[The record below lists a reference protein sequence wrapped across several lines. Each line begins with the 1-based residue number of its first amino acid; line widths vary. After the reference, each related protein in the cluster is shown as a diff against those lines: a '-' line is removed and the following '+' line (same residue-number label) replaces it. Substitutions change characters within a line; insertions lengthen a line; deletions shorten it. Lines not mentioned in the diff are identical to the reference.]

1 MSASVWMAGEAN
13 GYQGGSMGGAT
24 RLGSP
29 LIWIG
34 GGMDGA
40 VWQALGWPAQR
51 GSGTMEKEGKPGGKA
66 RRQAVGGWRRRRT
79 AAPLIWAEKNKG
91 EEEEGGRAGFV
102 ILQKFRGLTVK
113 QNFPLI

>member
-1 MSASVWMAGEAN
+1 MSASVWMAGEAI
-13 GYQGGSMGGAT
+13 GYQGGSMGGVT

-66 RRQAVGGWRRRRT
+66 
-79 AAPLIWAEKNKG
+79 
-91 EEEEGGRAGFV
+91 GR
-102 ILQKFRGLTVK
+102 
-113 QNFPLI
+113 